1 MRYPASFKICLAL
14 WGLTIRSYFYGSTC
28 TRSYNGHLPFRSTSP
43 SFLRIVE
50 AAEMNMVQD
59 GDGRRP
65 DDQIGPSVVRL
76 QTPDRPATIPDR
88 PFVHKFT
95 THNFTTS
102 QPLCLAFVNLSDED
116 DECNGELTRP
126 GIERYMW
133 LNVARCWYKGNLI
146 TSEAPDWAKH
156 HCQASPRWGH
166 TINHHQLTYFE
177 FTWDEAII
185 ITWSKKTILRVI
197 SLQMYPRW
205 YGTSF
210 CTVSFSNGSHAV
222 VGQEQEDERS
232 LMINAFMELP
242 SEEMLQIARSFKWGW
257 FCGFNE
263 ASLLDF
269 VWWSSYSWYASRR
282 ASVQL
287 C

>member
-1 MRYPASFKICLAL
+1 MHTIVQRPPPFPLNFSELFADCRGRRNEHGSRWRRPAA
-14 WGLTIRSYFYGSTC
+14 
-28 TRSYNGHLPFRSTSP
+28 
-43 SFLRIVE
+43 
-50 AAEMNMVQD
+50 
-59 GDGRRP
+59 RRP
-65 DDQIGPSVVRL
+65 DWSFRRPSS
-76 QTPDRPATIPDR
+76 DFR
-88 PFVHKFT
+88 PFVRSQ
-95 THNFTTS
+95 FTTS

-242 SEEMLQIARSFKWGW
+242 SEEMLQIARSFKWG
-257 FCGFNE
+257 
-263 ASLLDF
+263 
-269 VWWSSYSWYASRR
+269 
-282 ASVQL
+282 
-287 C
+287 